1 MHIYIYTFIYIHMC
15 ACIYES
21 FYKYICAIYM
31 HIFMFT
37 RVRVHHMIVCSEC
50 ACACVHMITHI
61 PPLVFHSP
69 LKHILG
75 LEMITRPAPVQIGV
89 DGGKQIVGIVCKP
102 HLQGLLMVCSDHEP
116 ARVGSMASN
125 RLNLRRGSRHFG
137 NCGKFAVRWA
147 FLETA

>member
-1 MHIYIYTFIYIHMC
+1 MYIYIYMYTFIYIHMC

-21 FYKYICAIYM
+21 FYKYVCAIYM

-37 RVRVHHMIVCSEC
+37 RVRVHHMIVCSAC
-50 ACACVHMITHI
+50 ACACVHMITHF

-102 HLQGLLMVCSDHEP
+102 HLQGLLMVCSDHEQTLPVLDQWRQTVSTSDVAP
-116 ARVGSMASN
+116 ATSEIAG
-125 RLNLRRGSRHFG
+125 NLRYDGLF
-137 NCGKFAVRWA
+137 
-147 FLETA
+147 